1 MNEQNG
7 WGEKVQNNTPKKTK
21 PELQLWEVTMSKP
34 SGSNKRKSRTSREKT
49 HIADSRTP
57 IGHNHTTDQRSRT
70 INQHSHAAD
79 RRRQVPGRPI
89 QSIKRRQAKRRR
101 VLLYRCL
108 ALCMFVL
115 FLVGVFHLTGI
126 IYRGIQSR
134 IQTDKIP
141 AMGQNERQGLP
152 ETENPIDKP
161 KITVNLLE
169 QNRYSRPG
177 TNLKKVKNI
186 FVHYTANPGTSA
198 EQNRSYF
205 ANLAETGERSASA
218 HFIIGYEGEIL
229 QCIPL
234 EEEAFAVKGRNNDS
248 VSIECCYLSEDGAF
262 TQTTYNSLIEL
273 LAWLCGEYGLSEQD
287 ILRHYD
293 EGGKKCPL
301 YYVNH
306 EDEWEQLLEDVA
318 DAMDVKPRI
327 PE

>member
-1 MNEQNG
+1 MKSKLVLSEQNG

-21 PELQLWEVTMSKP
+21 PELQLWEVTMPKP
-34 SGSNKRKSRTSREKT
+34 TGPNQRKSHTGRKKAQMPRSL
-49 HIADSRTP
+49 TP
-57 IGHNHTTDQRSRT
+57 NRYSYTTDRRSQT
-70 INQHSHAAD
+70 
-79 RRRQVPGRPI
+79 PGRPI

-108 ALCMFVL
+108 ALCIFAL
-115 FLVGVFHLTGI
+115 FLVGVFQLTGI
-126 IYRGIQSR
+126 IYRGIQTR

-141 AMGQNERQGLP
+141 AMGQNEGQDLP
-152 ETENPIDKP
+152 IMENPIEKP
-161 KITVNLLE
+161 KITVDLLE
-169 QNRYSRPG
+169 RNRYSRPG

-234 EEEAFAVKGRNNDS
+234 EEEAFAVRGRNNDS

-262 TQTTYNSLIEL
+262 TQSTYNSLIEL

-301 YYVNH
+301 YYVDH

-318 DAMDVKPRI
+318 QFTAEQL
-327 PE
+327 PEQNP